1 MRKSIIALFL
11 VILMV
16 AVAVPTITS
25 ADSKGIVV
33 CYGETT
39 YNNQEYKN
47 MVDNFFNSNSHVN
60 LKDADVQIVY
70 ADDVN
75 AISSGYSHE
84 TYGSNEVLS
93 SALIDLNNNQNMEI
107 TVDTSKITL
116 VTSDMYV
123 TTLGSLGITEGYV
136 YVTSPVEATGES
148 ALAGILKSYEEATNV
163 QIPEDVKQAA
173 NQEIEVETEIV
184 KDSDVS
190 GDEVAKVVN
199 DVKAEVQQDNIT
211 DKNTIV
217 TIINNVA
224 VNNNIELSDS
234 DVNKLAD
241 TISQSQSVQGQVDD
255 YKNKLDDA
263 LGNDT
268 SDSILDKIFGVFN

>member
-1 MRKSIIALFL
+1 MRKYIIALFL

-93 SALIDLNNNQNMEI
+93 SALIDLNNDKNMEI
-107 TVDTSKITL
+107 MVDTSKITL

-123 TTLGSLGITEGYV
+123 TTLGSLGITKGYV

-173 NQEIEVETEIV
+173 NQEIEVETQIV